1 MSAHSELIRLAAEMA
16 QAKGMPSP
24 YLEDHA
30 FYVSTPMAERRRLI
44 AIAQKA
50 ESQCQ
55 EWAIR
60 LRMAADAIAADK
72 SSVTPQVEQTGPYST
87 TGAPAAGLLFRL
99 LLRQGRRGL
108 ARCQESV
115 QPVRE

>member
-1 MSAHSELIRLAAEMA
+1 MNPYSELIRLAAEMA
-16 QAKGMPSP
+16 RAEGMPSP

-50 ESQCQ
+50 ENQCR

-60 LRMAADAIAADK
+60 LRTAADAIAPDREEGGEESETGESEDEGMQAE
-72 SSVTPQVEQTGPYST
+72 TPATEAGQVRQR
-87 TGAPAAGLLFRL
+87 ALQIRALRDAG
-99 LLRQGRRGL
+99 
-108 ARCQESV
+108 
-115 QPVRE
+115 

>member
-1 MSAHSELIRLAAEMA
+1 MSAYSELIRLAAEMA

-30 FYVSTPMAERRRLI
+30 FYVSTPKAERRRLI
-44 AIAQKA
+44 AIAEKA
-50 ESQCQ
+50 ENQCH

-72 SSVTPQVEQTGPYST
+72 SQD
-87 TGAPAAGLLFRL
+87 
-99 LLRQGRRGL
+99 
-108 ARCQESV
+108 
-115 QPVRE
+115 QPTEVVK